1 MCFFYFVYRS
11 LLGISD
17 GESLIGSDAYRKL
30 QTELSESRRE
40 TQTHSKTCNRLREDQ
55 SREAV
60 YRREVEEKWNEKAD
74 AHKAE
79 TEALNKQVSNKLN
92 LPCKWK
98 LTKI

>member
-1 MCFFYFVYRS
+1 M
-11 LLGISD
+11 GISD

-40 TQTHSKTCNRLREDQ
+40 TQTHSKTCDRLREDL

-60 YRREVEEKWNEKAD
+60 YRREVEEKWNERAE

-79 TEALNKQVSNKLN
+79 TEALNKQVGNNLN
-92 LPCKWK
+92 FPRKFEMTFDIAKNDFLSFS
-98 LTKI
+98 